1 MTTRINGNSGGRP
14 DYSPPDKGAWES
26 KRMLMWEGDKFREIT
41 DGEAARYLFMADEPQ
56 PKRVTFQDF
65 MKGNPMSEAEKAKA
79 EAPPAAAVEEKKEP
93 APTPAAT
100 QAAKAEFDELLARPL
115 DIGDPL
121 APILSPKLFAQLQRA
136 AALYSASKFVPET
149 FQNDVASCF
158 IAIELAVRWKLSP
171 VLVMQHLYLVHGKP
185 GLDGQLAIALINS
198 QGPFRG
204 RIQWRFEGEGKTRK
218 VTAYGTLRD
227 TGEIC
232 EATVDWN
239 MVEAEGWN
247 RDKPLRDG
255 KGVQKSKWNTMA
267 DHIFK
272 FRSAAFLGRTYC
284 PEVLMGLHTIDE
296 VEDITT
302 AAAGL
307 GGQAM
312 GPVADPLAPGKHEK
326 PMAKHGM
333 KRGEF
338 ACLTPGPGTIP
349 AESLFVD
356 NGAAGAVI
364 EIPKVEGQSLP
375 PLDMTNGSKAGKP
388 SEAPAG
394 KGDLDLANTV
404 EEIKFRISE
413 GGTLDQ
419 KRIQSRMDIL
429 CAVLGRAKGELKYE
443 LLHMLPPVTQ
453 SAVMDAVNEKG
464 WGM

>member
-1 MTTRINGNSGGRP
+1 
-14 DYSPPDKGAWES
+14 
-26 KRMLMWEGDKFREIT
+26 MLMWEGDKFREIT
-41 DGEAARYLFMADEPQ
+41 DEEAARYLFMADEPQ

-93 APTPAAT
+93 APTPA
-100 QAAKAEFDELLARPL
+100 KAEFEELLSRPL

-171 VLVMQHLYLVHGKP
+171 VLVMQHLYLVYGKP

-218 VTAYGTLRD
+218 VTAYGYLRD
-227 TGEIC
+227 TGELC

-284 PEVLMGLHTIDE
+284 PEVLMGIHTIDE

-302 AAAGL
+302 SSAGI
-307 GGQAM
+307 GNQAI
-312 GPVADPLAPGKHEK
+312 GPAADPLAPGRHERPRKEKSGIRPEDLGPPEGRSEK
-326 PMAKHGM
+326 PMEKHSNC
-333 KRGEF
+333 GEF
-338 ACLTPGPGTIP
+338 RCLETGTGPVKVPAP
-349 AESLFVD
+349 AEQPSMFSP
-356 NGAAGAVI
+356 GALL
-364 EIPKVEGQSLP
+364 E
-375 PLDMTNGSKAGKP
+375 
-388 SEAPAG
+388 
-394 KGDLDLANTV
+394 DLR
-404 EEIKFRISE
+404 FRLSE
-413 GGTLDQ
+413 GGTLKGDRLQ
-419 KRIQSRMDIL
+419 ARMDVVAAIL
-429 CAVLGRAKGELKYE
+429 KKPKGSLTFEGLDRAEVGIINAALEVAV
-443 LLHMLPPVTQ
+443 
-453 SAVMDAVNEKG
+453 EKG